1 MELRDV
7 VLAAI
12 SVISIAFIVAWEF
25 IEWNVVDQT
34 AKEFNGTKM
43 IAVRAEDATAML
55 SHMKV
60 INSTIVGVCRKVYAA
75 SSLSSN
81 REPDVL
87 VLICGTDAYVFYLR

>member
-12 SVISIAFIVAWEF
+12 SVISIAFVVAWSV
-25 IEWNVVDQT
+25 IEWNVVEET
-34 AKEFNGTKM
+34 MKSLNGTKM
-43 IAVRAEDATAML
+43 IAVRPEDATAML

-60 INSTIVGVCRKVYAA
+60 INSTIVGVCHKTYA
-75 SSLSSN
+75 SSSLTN

-87 VLICGTDAYVFYLR
+87 VLVCGYNAYVFYLR